1 MKVHTIE
8 IAAAIEDELKKFIQ
22 EWGGGYP
29 MKFTRL
35 VDLGGKQTDLYV
47 YTAEEGAAPWMIIRI
62 KSVMKSDQG
71 ECIQVFVNVAGK
83 AQGMEEVLVSPE
95 VWKLPALADR
105 VLTFSKNDLLVKIAE
120 GGEALPEGQG
130 GDAGSSLGA
139 GSSAD
144 EDEDLDDLDTAG
156 ILAGDGG
163 GADMDFNPADVIA
176 QANEEGG
183 GDDVDPSDLIAQM
196 NAEGAGGD
204 EAVDDPS
211 SLIQQMNEEAEEEEK
226 SD

>member
-8 IAAAIEDELKKFIQ
+8 IASAIEEELKTFLK

-29 MKFTRL
+29 MKFTRFI
-35 VDLGGKQTDLYV
+35 DLGGRQTDLYV

-83 AQGMEEVLVSPE
+83 AGRMEEVLVSPE

-105 VLTFSKNDLLVKIAE
+105 VLTYAKNDMLVKIADSSVS
-120 GGEALPEGQG
+120 LPEG
-130 GDAGSSLGA
+130 DSAGSGVELGT
-139 GSSAD
+139 GTVDDD
-144 EDEDLDDLDTAG
+144 EDFDDLDTSG

-163 GADMDFNPADVIA
+163 SGGSDFDPSEMIA
-176 QANEEGG
+176 QANESDG

-196 NAEGAGGD
+196 NAEGAGDD

-211 SLIQQMNEEAEEEEK
+211 SLIQQMNEEDEEQK
-226 SD
+226 